1 MKATKP
7 FKERRKYDAVFKRE
21 AVANWIASGKSAQA
35 VGLELGIGAER
46 LYTWKSQFMPPTAVE
61 NADLQAQLLATQRE
75 LARVSEQR
83 DILKKTLGILSEPL
97 PKSTSALKP

>member
-7 FKERRKYDAVFKRE
+7 LKERRKYDATFKRE

-46 LYTWKSQFMPPTAVE
+46 LYTWKSQFMPRTAVE
-61 NADLQAQLLATQRE
+61 TADLQAQLQATQRE

-97 PKSTSALKP
+97 PKNTPGLKP